1 MWLWNKY
8 IVFYFIIYLFSIDMG
23 ILINFGFS
31 RLVLQIVG
39 VSPALFVQD
48 VVSTGFLKDLSLKA
62 ASVRFFISL
71 LLFWL
76 Y

>member
-1 MWLWNKY
+1 
-8 IVFYFIIYLFSIDMG
+8 MG

-39 VSPALFVQD
+39 VSPGLFVQD
-48 VVSTGFLKDLSLKA
+48 VVSIGFLKDLSLKA
-62 ASVRFFISL
+62 ASERFFISL